1 MPSFQDTMR
10 HDDSPPFSRNP
21 VLERSQ
27 SQWMFT
33 AEDLL
38 LTPSILDGMSV
49 TQELANRQKGVN
61 FITQVG
67 IMLKLPQ
74 LTLATASVYLHRF
87 FMRHAMVQNNRPGF
101 HHYSVA
107 ATAIFLATKVEE
119 NYRKMKE
126 LVVAC
131 CRVAQKQPNLV
142 VDEQSKEY
150 WKWRDTILH
159 NEDLLLEALCFD
171 LQLEQPYRILLGF
184 LRYYDI
190 QANKQLRNTSWAFLN
205 DSLVTTMC
213 LQLTPSAIAGSALY
227 MGVKFAGIS
236 LPDDERGRPWWEQ
249 LGLNLHDIQKGCN
262 LMAEAY
268 ENPTLP
274 RQGQKDAYTKDD
286 DLSLFDR
293 TRQPATPQP
302 ELSPVGSAKSGSQG
316 AKRDRDAAED
326 QNSGEWGSSMPSQR
340 PGGDDQPAPSPKRVR
355 RDSRNDNVGIP
366 QRIPHRHS
374 ATAADD
380 LPNDSRGTGDDVQRR
395 IDEIVN
401 ASSSRAPP
409 SHQHRVPPG
418 QPSHQVHS
426 RRYSSAGT
434 NRNGPPSAYSNGH
447 AEQAPAQHQ
456 PESRDNGMY
465 TQPESSEH
473 ARAPSRVPQIYPTDE
488 GPPQPPQPE
497 PSSNGVNDLDDAEK
511 VDYGS
516 EEGEL

>member
-1 MPSFQDTMR
+1 MPSFQDTTR
-10 HDDSPPFSRNP
+10 HDASPPVSKNP
-21 VLERSQ
+21 ILERTQ
-27 SQWMFT
+27 SQWLFT
-33 AEDLL
+33 AEELL
-38 LTPSILDGMSV
+38 LTPSILDGMSL

-74 LTLATASVYLHRF
+74 LTLATAAVYLHRF

-107 ATAIFLATKVEE
+107 ATSIFLATKVEE

-171 LQLEQPYRILLGF
+171 LQLEQPYRLLLDY
-184 LRYYDI
+184 LRYYDV

-249 LGLNLHDIQKGCN
+249 LGIDLHDIQKGCN
-262 LMAEAY
+262 LMADVY

-286 DLSLFDR
+286 DLALFER

-302 ELSPVGSAKSGSQG
+302 DLSPVDSAKSESQG
-316 AKRDRDAAED
+316 AKRDRDVADD
-326 QNSGEWGSSMPSQR
+326 QNSGEWGSSMPAQR
-340 PGGDDQPAPSPKRVR
+340 PTGEDPAAPSPKRIR
-355 RDSRNDNVGIP
+355 RDSRDDNVNLP
-366 QRIPHRHS
+366 QRMLARHPA
-374 ATAADD
+374 ATADD
-380 LPNDSRGTGDDVQRR
+380 RPANDSRGTGDDVQRR

-401 ASSSRAPP
+401 ASSGRVPQS
-409 SHQHRVPPG
+409 SQHRR
-418 QPSHQVHS
+418 PSVQHSHHS
-426 RRYSSAGT
+426 RRHSSGGS
-434 NRNGPPSAYSNGH
+434 NWNGPPSSYSNGH
-447 AEQAPAQHQ
+447 AEQAPSQHR

-465 TQPESSEH
+465 TQPESGDH
-473 ARAPSRVPQIYPTDE
+473 ARMPSRVPQVYPADE
-488 GPPQPPQPE
+488 RPPQPPKPE
-497 PSSNGVNDLDDAEK
+497 PPSNGISDLDDAEK